1 MRSFSQSMTY
11 ETAKSLCSWNVTRKR
26 RPTING
32 LRHSVESTPGRFS
45 GHPFSSTVGELTSS
59 TGDAH
64 FATKRGAM
72 ITARGWESETT
83 TTAAAVPE
91 EAPVEEEASTLTAH

>member
-1 MRSFSQSMTY
+1 M
-11 ETAKSLCSWNVTRKR
+11 AKSLCSWKARDLQEASHDQ
-26 RPTING
+26 RP
-32 LRHSVESTPGRFS
+32 SAFGRE
-45 GHPFSSTVGELTSS
+45 HARAPLWTPFSSTAGELTSS

-72 ITARGWESETT
+72 ITASGWESETT